1 MSIIANER
9 YRQDFVRKVEA
20 GAILIAS
27 GDQDRIVKGKSN
39 S

>member
-1 MSIIANER
+1 MASER
-9 YRQDFVRKVEA
+9 YRQDFERKVEA

-27 GDQDRIVKGKSN
+27 GDQDRIIKGKSN